1 MFGWTTDIVL
11 EPVNT
16 ALEAEK
22 IHTFSIKHKKLAKK
36 T

>member
-11 EPVNT
+11 ELVNT

-22 IHTFSIKHKKLAKK
+22 IHFPLNIRN
-36 T
+36 